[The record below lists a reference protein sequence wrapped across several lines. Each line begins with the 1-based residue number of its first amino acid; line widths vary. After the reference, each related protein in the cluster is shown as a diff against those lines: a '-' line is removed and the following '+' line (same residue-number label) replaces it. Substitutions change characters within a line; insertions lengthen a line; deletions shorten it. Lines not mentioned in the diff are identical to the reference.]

1 MDDIK
6 NRTDEGGKFSLV
18 TNNSDSRDDDE
29 YDEVGIEVKTPLFL
43 QMEMQVWAS
52 LPNPSDI
59 VNGHQIP
66 LRRVFILGFLP
77 QVQTGRSSSTLESI
91 MSIFSDFS
99 FEVGRT
105 VHFQPTRFQKPID
118 RNNFFTSIENLMHE
132 INSKR
137 SADSEN
143 PKIEKILL
151 DKNFKVQLNFY
162 MWMVND
168 DKAGFQIM
176 SSDWLIL

>member
-1 MDDIK
+1 MDGHRSLWNLQQSIFLD
-6 NRTDEGGKFSLV
+6 FSLEIRSPMIPHSIHV
-18 TNNSDSRDDDE
+18 RPLSPWPPTFTLTVPFHPDHPLSNNL
-29 YDEVGIEVKTPLFL
+29 I
-43 QMEMQVWAS
+43 A
-52 LPNPSDI
+52 
-59 VNGHQIP
+59 
-66 LRRVFILGFLP
+66 
-77 QVQTGRSSSTLESI
+77 
-91 MSIFSDFS
+91 
-99 FEVGRT
+99 
-105 VHFQPTRFQKPID
+105 KPIN

-176 SSDWLIL
+176 SSDWLILWLADALIGWDFNLLWVPIWKP

>member
-66 LRRVFILGFLP
+66 LRRVFILGFFTP
-77 QVQTGRSSSTLESI
+77 GSNW
-91 MSIFSDFS
+91 
-99 FEVGRT
+99 T
-105 VHFQPTRFQKPID
+105 VIVH
-118 RNNFFTSIENLMHE
+118 SE
-132 INSKR
+132 ISNSPL
-137 SADSEN
+137 SCT
-143 PKIEKILL
+143 
-151 DKNFKVQLNFY
+151 FH
-162 MWMVND
+162 
-168 DKAGFQIM
+168 
-176 SSDWLIL
+176 

>member
-1 MDDIK
+1 MYTENRPLESFTSRNYDKAKILDDIK

-66 LRRVFILGFLP
+66 LRRGFKYFL
-77 QVQTGRSSSTLESI
+77 
-91 MSIFSDFS
+91 
-99 FEVGRT
+99 
-105 VHFQPTRFQKPID
+105 
-118 RNNFFTSIENLMHE
+118 
-132 INSKR
+132 
-137 SADSEN
+137 
-143 PKIEKILL
+143 
-151 DKNFKVQLNFY
+151 
-162 MWMVND
+162 
-168 DKAGFQIM
+168 
-176 SSDWLIL
+176 

>member
-66 LRRVFILGFLP
+66 LR
-77 QVQTGRSSSTLESI
+77 
-91 MSIFSDFS
+91 
-99 FEVGRT
+99 
-105 VHFQPTRFQKPID
+105 
-118 RNNFFTSIENLMHE
+118 NNFFTSIENLMHE

-168 DKAGFQIM
+168 DKAGFQI
-176 SSDWLIL
+176 SSSHWLRL

>member
-66 LRRVFILGFLP
+66 LRRVLFS
-77 QVQTGRSSSTLESI
+77 VRS
-91 MSIFSDFS
+91 
-99 FEVGRT
+99 
-105 VHFQPTRFQKPID
+105 
-118 RNNFFTSIENLMHE
+118 NLDGP
-132 INSKR
+132 N
-137 SADSEN
+137 DSEWTVLRN
-143 PKIEKILL
+143 
-151 DKNFKVQLNFY
+151 
-162 MWMVND
+162 
-168 DKAGFQIM
+168 
-176 SSDWLIL
+176 

>member
-66 LRRVFILGFLP
+66 LRRGFKYFLWP
-77 QVQTGRSSSTLESI
+77 
-91 MSIFSDFS
+91 
-99 FEVGRT
+99 
-105 VHFQPTRFQKPID
+105 
-118 RNNFFTSIENLMHE
+118 
-132 INSKR
+132 
-137 SADSEN
+137 
-143 PKIEKILL
+143 L
-151 DKNFKVQLNFY
+151 D
-162 MWMVND
+162 
-168 DKAGFQIM
+168 
-176 SSDWLIL
+176 

>member
-66 LRRVFILGFLP
+66 LRRGFKYLYKLY
-77 QVQTGRSSSTLESI
+77 QLKCRMRVVGQTRVSWKEQFQLQ
-91 MSIFSDFS
+91 IF
-99 FEVGRT
+99 
-105 VHFQPTRFQKPID
+105 
-118 RNNFFTSIENLMHE
+118 
-132 INSKR
+132 
-137 SADSEN
+137 
-143 PKIEKILL
+143 
-151 DKNFKVQLNFY
+151 
-162 MWMVND
+162 
-168 DKAGFQIM
+168 
-176 SSDWLIL
+176 

>member
-66 LRRVFILGFLP
+66 LRRVFILVFY
-77 QVQTGRSSSTLESI
+77 
-91 MSIFSDFS
+91 
-99 FEVGRT
+99 
-105 VHFQPTRFQKPID
+105 TRFK
-118 RNNFFTSIENLMHE
+118 
-132 INSKR
+132 
-137 SADSEN
+137 
-143 PKIEKILL
+143 L
-151 DKNFKVQLNFY
+151 DGRRPL
-162 MWMVND
+162 
-168 DKAGFQIM
+168 
-176 SSDWLIL
+176 